1 MKNRLKELREQRH
14 LYQKDIATMLDIAVS
29 TYSYWEKGTYEP
41 DQKSLAKLADFF
53 GVSVDYLLGREPSK
67 NEKCPTVRDARSDI
81 AENFVKEFGELFTD
95 EAFIK
100 TARLYKLMTAAQ
112 RLMILGVIIGHMEK
126 AGIDIPP
133 MLR

>member
-1 MKNRLKELREQRH
+1 MDLNLWRAAKKEQH
-14 LYQKDIATMLDIAVS
+14 LTIAEIA
-29 TYSYWEKGTYEP
+29 ERACLPKGTV
-41 DQKSLAKLADFF
+41 QNIF
-53 GVSVDYLLGREPSK
+53 GGNVPNLRTDTVDAIEGALGK
-67 NEKCPTVRDARSDI
+67 NEKSPTVRDAQSDI